1 MTAFIFKVKQNGEA
15 LKIEFF
21 ESYIFLFL
29 NSINKNDVIKMLASW
44 G

>member
-1 MTAFIFKVKQNGEA
+1 LSKVNQIAEA
-15 LKIEFF
+15 LEIEFF

-29 NSINKNDVIKMLASW
+29 NSINKNVVSKMLASW